1 MCWLDYLK
9 KKSAV
14 WTDKR
19 DKILG
24 LNNILLEKVF
34 GRKKSWMENFVSE
47 KVFGL
52 KNVGRFLVVTPF
64 FLHISSSWVKIW
76 LHSKNHLPRWS
87 GSALKDSVVEVGWVP
102 LDYVVIPT
110 SAEVGL

>member
-1 MCWLDYLK
+1 MCWLDCFK

-24 LNNILLEKVF
+24 WNNILLEKVF

-64 FLHISSSWVKIW
+64 FCIFLLVGSYQ
-76 LHSKNHLPRWS
+76 PRL
-87 GSALKDSVVEVGWVP
+87 GLK
-102 LDYVVIPT
+102 LDYDKNC
-110 SAEVGL
+110 